1 MNYND
6 GAVHALEY
14 NKKVV
19 RGDTMISRSENKTA
33 HFRVSLLCIITMALC
48 AVIFLLTSFNP
59 ASAQPGY
66 YPSWL
71 FPADL
76 FSFDSSILLGDKKVK
91 PEEEKGEKIL
101 LPSYEVYIKDP
112 SKLGFSPDSKMFR
125 AAYLFIK
132 TQYVVPVEDAVLVK
146 SCEKEMN
153 RLLKEAK
160 VQNGVPFKISSFDGI
175 DKEIERFSP
184 SLNKD
189 LLYYA
194 AIEGMLLGLS
204 DPYTVL
210 MTPKEYRT
218 LMEQMEAVAF
228 GGIGIYIELDKENGN
243 ALTVFEPIEGTPAY
257 KVGLQPQDAI
267 MFINGES
274 TKGMPLEI
282 AVGKLRGPVGSN
294 VTVSIKR
301 SGVSGLKNVTIT
313 RDNIKIHSVS
323 CKVIGGKYGYIRIR
337 TFGEETGNEVGKA
350 LTLLS
355 QKNVKGLI
363 LDLRNNGG
371 GYIDAAIKV
380 CSYFVPTGNLV
391 VYVVDRTGQ
400 RKDYK
405 ADSYSKSSLPLVV
418 LVNKFS
424 ASASEI
430 TAGALQ
436 DYKLGVLMGGK
447 TFGKGSVQN
456 IMPMQQI
463 FSKRGGP
470 DGAFKITIAHYFTP
484 KGRNI
489 DKKGISPDIES
500 KMEPKLVGRKGD
512 SQMIQAVKY
521 LNGRL

>member
-1 MNYND
+1 
-6 GAVHALEY
+6 
-14 NKKVV
+14 
-19 RGDTMISRSENKTA
+19 MISQSENKRVYC
-33 HFRVSLLCIITMALC
+33 RVSIQYVIAVMLC
-48 AVIFLLTSFNP
+48 AGIFLLISSNP
-59 ASAQPGY
+59 ASAQPEHY
-66 YPSWL
+66 LSSP

-76 FSFDSSILLGDKKVK
+76 FSFESSFLIGQKKVK
-91 PEEEKGEKIL
+91 PEEEKGEKVL

-132 TQYVVPVEDAVLVK
+132 TQYVEPVEDAVLVK

-153 RLLKEAK
+153 RLLNEAK
-160 VQNGVPFKISSFDGI
+160 VKNGMPFKLSSFNEL
-175 DKEIERFSP
+175 DKEIERFTP

-194 AIEGMLLGLS
+194 SIEGMLLGLS

-228 GGIGIYIELDKENGN
+228 GGIGIYIELDKENAN
-243 ALTVFEPIEGTPAY
+243 RLTVFEPIEGTPAY

-294 VTVSIKR
+294 VTVSVKR
-301 SGVSGLKNVTIT
+301 NGSSGLKNYTIT
-313 RDNIKIHSVS
+313 RENIKVHSVS
-323 CKVIGGKYGYIRIR
+323 CKVIEGKYGYIRIR

-350 LTLLS
+350 LTMLS
-355 QKNVKGLI
+355 KKNVKGLI

-371 GYIDAAIKV
+371 GYIDASIKV
-380 CSYFVPTGNLV
+380 CSYFLPTSNLV
-391 VYVVDRTGQ
+391 VYVVDRAGQ
-400 RKDYK
+400 RKNYE
-405 ADSYSKSSLPLVV
+405 AESYSKSALPLVV

-436 DYKLGVLMGGK
+436 DYKLGVLMGTK

-463 FSKRGGP
+463 FSKKGGP

-489 DKKGISPDIES
+489 DKKGIVPDIES

-512 SQMIQAVKY
+512 AQLMQAVKY